1 MKEIL
6 IMSRLNTGTVTQ
18 TADQR
23 LLRAY
28 ARRLNT
34 INASRKGKGLKP
46 LSNEQLVQ
54 IARSL
59 NNVRQG
65 EAYAQKEMRIR
76 SGLAATQPA
85 DVATKSVYLDVA
97 TAAIAN
103 FIIPDIC
110 SMQNIDGKLGQIP
123 YLKFIYADDKGAVE
137 NGRIFNSSFKQGPSD
152 KDYSS
157 RNVGPEVLSTTASPI
172 FSYVPILSGTVT
184 VTTTAGVTYYDGADG
199 QLINASTGVGI
210 AAYID
215 YLSGGVFTTAAKTT
229 PIANT
234 VIPGASA
241 YYAYDNESI
250 SAQVPRTRLEL
261 DLLPLECTSR
271 KLASYMSFDANY
283 DLQKMFNLDGMDL
296 LKQQNIGEISA
307 EMNNEVAFDMLR
319 NAGAGAPIVWDAEP
333 PLGQGQ
339 AGQTA
344 HNNSFAKA
352 LVDASVQTYTA
363 TGKIYPNFILCGRAA
378 TAVLKTMEGF
388 NAAAVTDTAGP
399 HIFGTFQEFTC
410 IFIPDF
416 PRDLA
421 VTGYKGSSI
430 LQAGYVFATYMP
442 VTSTQVVG
450 LADFSMQ
457 QGFATSYA
465 KRMTNPRA
473 FQKIII
479 TNYK

>member
-1 MKEIL
+1 MI
-6 IMSRLNTGTVTQ
+6 RNQTRTGTQ
-18 TADQR
+18 TRDQR

-28 ARRLNT
+28 AKKLNT
-34 INASRKGKGLKP
+34 INASRKIKGLNP
-46 LSNEQLVQ
+46 LANDQLVQ

-59 NNVRQG
+59 NNVYEG
-65 EAYAQKEMRIR
+65 EKYATQQQRIR
-76 SGLAATQPA
+76 SGLMTQATQPA

-123 YLKFIYADDKGAVE
+123 YLKFIYADDKGGVE
-137 NGRIFNSSFKQGPSD
+137 NGRVFNSSWKTGPSD
-152 KDYSS
+152 KDYGS
-157 RNVGPEVLSTTASPI
+157 RNVGPETFSATDSPV
-172 FSYVPILSGTVT
+172 FMYVPILSGTVT
-184 VTTTAGVTYYDGADG
+184 ITGTDGVTYYDGADG
-199 QLINASTGVGI
+199 QLFNATTGVGI
-210 AAYID
+210 AAFID
-215 YLSGGVFTTAAKTT
+215 YIGGGIYTTAAKTT
-229 PIANT
+229 AVAAT
-234 VIPGASA
+234 VLPAAVA

-250 SAQVPRTRLEL
+250 SVQVPRTRLEL

-283 DLQKMFNLDGMDL
+283 DLQKMFNLDGMAL
-296 LKQQNIGEISA
+296 LQQQNVGEIAA
-307 EMNNEVAFDMLR
+307 EMNNEVAFDILR
-319 NAGAGAPIVWDAEP
+319 NAGAGTPVVWDAEP

-344 HNNSFAKA
+344 HNNSFGKA
-352 LVDASVQTYTA
+352 LVDASVQTYSA
-363 TGKIYPNFILCGRAA
+363 TGKIYPNYILCGRAA
-378 TAVLKTMEGF
+378 TAVLKTMDGF
-388 NAAAVTDTAGP
+388 EAAATTDVAGP
-399 HIFGTFQEFTC
+399 HIFGRFQEFTC

-421 VTGYKGSSI
+421 VTGYKGPSV
-430 LQAGYVFATYMP
+430 LQSGYAFATYMP
-442 VTSTQVVG
+442 VTSTQVIG

-465 KRMTNPRA
+465 KKMTNPRA
-473 FQKIII
+473 FCKIII